1 MTHGFIEP
9 FPLLLQVIPPSPSPW
24 CSAAHPGALLPV
36 TALLHAARLCRCKT
50 APVRPEQPKAAV
62 SCSKVYTTSK
72 KRTRQPVLLFPS
84 FLGGLCWDSSFWD
97 VAARKSTQEA
107 SPAVCSVPAN
117 VPQHPQLLA
126 HSKLQK

>member
-24 CSAAHPGALLPV
+24 RSAAHPGALLPV
-36 TALLHAARLCRCKT
+36 TALLHTARLCRCKT

-84 FLGGLCWDSSFWD
+84 FLGGLCWD
-97 VAARKSTQEA
+97 
-107 SPAVCSVPAN
+107 
-117 VPQHPQLLA
+117 
-126 HSKLQK
+126 